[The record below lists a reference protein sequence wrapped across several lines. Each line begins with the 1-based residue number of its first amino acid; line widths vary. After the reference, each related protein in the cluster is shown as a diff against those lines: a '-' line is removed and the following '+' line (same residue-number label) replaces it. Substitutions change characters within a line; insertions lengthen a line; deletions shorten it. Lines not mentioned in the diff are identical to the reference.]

1 MKYLN
6 ITTRRLHIL
15 IIWILLIGTLL
26 ILSKGN
32 VHAENI
38 QTMDD
43 AGTYSIEGDVKN
55 YISIKD
61 ITIDPIADRVYCGQE
76 IRPDP
81 VLSYQG
87 ETLVFGHDY
96 TIHGY
101 MDNVHAGT
109 ASVYVAGMGRFLG
122 ERKVTFRILPYD
134 VSGLSDILKGTD
146 GKIYR
151 EYYTGRYVCPKTKF
165 RLKAIWNGQTV
176 YLQPTNNIDYTYEY
190 QNNKGIG
197 EGAIVFTFKG
207 NYTGTVRKRFL
218 ILPATPK
225 LKSVKRKAKGR
236 YLQWNKVKS
245 CGYYEIYRKQSKNAP
260 YKRIATVKKGC
271 SYLDKKAPKKKTC
284 YYRIVACK
292 KQKKKVF
299 KSEYSNE
306 KKSR

>member
-6 ITTRRLHIL
+6 ITIRRLHIL
-15 IIWILLIGTLL
+15 IISILLIGTLL
-26 ILSKGN
+26 ILSQGN

-43 AGTYSIEGDVKN
+43 AGTYSIEGDVKD
-55 YISIKD
+55 YISSKD
-61 ITIDPIADRVYCGQE
+61 ITIDPIADQVYCGQE

-87 ETLVFGHDY
+87 ETLVFGRDY
-96 TIHGY
+96 TIYGY

-109 ASVYVAGMGRFLG
+109 ASVYVAGRGRFLG

-165 RLKAIWNGQTV
+165 RLKATWNGQTV
-176 YLQPTNNIDYTYEY
+176 YLQPANNIDYTYEY

-197 EGAIVFTFKG
+197 EGVIVFTFKG
-207 NYTGTVRKRFL
+207 NYTGTVRKRFY

>member
-15 IIWILLIGTLL
+15 IIWILSIGTLL
-26 ILSKGN
+26 ILSQGN

-43 AGTYSIEGDVKN
+43 AGTYSIEGDVKD
-55 YISIKD
+55 YISSKD
-61 ITIDPIADRVYCGQE
+61 ITIDPIADQVYCGQE

-87 ETLVFGHDY
+87 ETLVFGRDY
-96 TIHGY
+96 TIYGY

-109 ASVYVAGMGRFLG
+109 ASVYVAGRGRFWG

-165 RLKAIWNGQTV
+165 RLKATWNGQTV
-176 YLQPTNNIDYTYEY
+176 YLQ
-190 QNNKGIG
+190 
-197 EGAIVFTFKG
+197 
-207 NYTGTVRKRFL
+207 
-218 ILPATPK
+218 PATPK